1 RGGSVVGEHTV
12 MLVSDNERIEL
23 THKASDRSIFA
34 DGAMKAAEWSQ
45 GKEPGLY
52 EMLDVLGLKD

>member
-1 RGGSVVGEHTV
+1 

-23 THKASDRSIFA
+23 THKAGERSIFA
-34 DGAMKAAEWSQ
+34 DGAMKAGDWVRD
-45 GKEPGLY
+45 KKPGLY